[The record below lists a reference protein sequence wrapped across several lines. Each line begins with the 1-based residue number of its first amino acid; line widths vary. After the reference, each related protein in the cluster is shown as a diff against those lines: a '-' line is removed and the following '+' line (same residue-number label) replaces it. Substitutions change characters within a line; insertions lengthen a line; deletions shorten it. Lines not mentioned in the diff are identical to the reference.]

1 VQRRRF
7 GKTEMNV
14 SVLTFGAM
22 RIPPQTDEPPEKNLE
37 RAFATLRRALDVGIN
52 HIETAR
58 GYGLS
63 EQLIGAAIKEG
74 VIRRDEFYL
83 TTKIGPNPSADEY
96 RKALEDSMARMNV
109 SHVDNLDMHG
119 VNSAET
125 LEIATRRGGCL
136 DAAQQAIS
144 EGLVGHLGF
153 STHAPLQVILDTIH
167 TDAFE
172 SINLHYYFINPRNRP
187 AVELA
192 AQKDMGVFIISP
204 TDKGGQL
211 FHPSAKLTELCRPW
225 TPIQMN
231 QRWLLSQPEVHT
243 LSLGCAR
250 PEEFDA
256 HLPMANRA
264 HGPLTPEEQAVFAR
278 LESALAA
285 LDGTYCS
292 FCHACLPCPEE
303 VQIPEILR
311 LRNLV
316 KAYDMVS
323 FGQYRYKMLAHKDPQ
338 TGERT
343 GGAGHWFPGTDAS
356 FCTDCGDCLPR
367 CPLHLSIPSLL
378 RETHELISG
387 EVGKRLWAED

>member
-63 EQLIGAAIKEG
+63 EQLIGTAIKEG

-153 STHAPLQVILDTIH
+153 STHAPLQVILDTIN

-211 FHPSAKLTELCRPW
+211 FNPPAKLAKLCRPW

-264 HGPLTPEEQAVFAR
+264 HGPLTPEERAVFAR
-278 LESALAA
+278 LEDALTA

-387 EVGKRLWAED
+387 EVGKRLWAEE